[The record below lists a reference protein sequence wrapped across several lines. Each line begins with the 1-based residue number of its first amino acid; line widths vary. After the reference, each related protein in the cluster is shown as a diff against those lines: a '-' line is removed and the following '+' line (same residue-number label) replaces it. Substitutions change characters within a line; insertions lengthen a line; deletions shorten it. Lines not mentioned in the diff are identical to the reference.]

1 MPTTGTACPTSSST
15 WSAEPAGPVTR
26 AVPPRIVRLPCAA
39 DLCAEAARLLIDGA
53 ATLPDLG
60 PCLVWVPDPRLRTPL
75 LQALES
81 AARAAG
87 HPALLAPE
95 ITTLGDWVARQPL
108 AVDAPLPLP
117 ACELLL
123 VEALRGFER
132 LFGDA
137 DPWFAADSLL
147 ALFQELTREG
157 ARLGESEDGW
167 QQRLARAYGI
177 LGEAPAPMGREAA
190 IVHRLWQAWHQQLAA
205 SGRIDPA
212 TAHVQRI
219 DRLMAD
225 PPALD
230 RLLILGQPRFARP
243 ERRLIEALAER
254 LPVTWLVQ
262 DTGVAPAWLP
272 DWPVARAPAAAP
284 PEEALFDHLFPNGDD
299 LPARAERVR
308 EQAPTP
314 PSATALAVLAATDA
328 EQEAQAVD
336 LAVRRWL
343 LAGCRSI
350 AVVTEDRRLARR
362 VRALLERAGIEL
374 VDSAGWALSTT
385 SAAAALECWLQ
396 CVEEDFPHQALFDL
410 LKSPFFPASGR
421 EAHLA
426 TVYRLEEDL
435 VHRERV
441 GRGLDRYRR
450 HLGYRSRRLGTGTD
464 GAYEAQGHLLD
475 HLDAAAAPMRPLL
488 AGAHPP
494 RALLEA
500 LLASLEAL
508 GLAETLAADAA
519 GERLLHCLQGLMPGG
534 EAGAI
539 RLAWPEF
546 RAWLGRQLEQTYF
559 RPGSGRGPVQL
570 LSLEQAAGLWC
581 DALVL
586 AGCDQESL
594 PGPLPR
600 NPFFNDAVR
609 ADLGLPTGRDH
620 HLARRAA
627 FRALLSA
634 APRRLLTWHR
644 EADGDPRLP
653 SPWLAGLLA
662 LYRQAWGTEAGDDG
676 LGALL
681 GHPGSRVA
689 APEPAPL
696 PEPPRRPAPPL
707 PATLWPQRL
716 SPTGHQTLIDCPYR
730 FRATVG
736 LRLTA
741 PEAIR
746 EALTKAEYGERV
758 HRCLEAFHSDLP
770 ELPGPFRERLDPKH
784 REAAIALHR
793 TIAEAV
799 FARDL
804 EDNFEHRGWLQR
816 WLEQIPSLVDWEIAR
831 HEAWR
836 VEGVEQRLERTLAP
850 GLTLAGRL
858 DRLDASAAGA
868 AVIDYKTGTPPDQ
881 AEVDSGEAVQLP
893 SYALLAPGVTQ
904 VGYLLLDDATVKT
917 GALLE
922 GEALAELTAAV
933 RERLERLAAE
943 IRAGRGLPAW
953 GDARTCG
960 YCEMDG
966 LCRRPVWEQAGAEED
981 HCDEHP

>member
-1 MPTTGTACPTSSST
+1 MSDAT
-15 WSAEPAGPVTR
+15 
-26 AVPPRIVRLPCAA
+26 PPRLIRLPCAA
-39 DLCAEAARLLIDGA
+39 DPCTEAARLLIDSP
-53 ATLPDLG
+53 TLPDLG
-60 PCLVWVPDPRLRTPL
+60 RCLVWLPDPRLRAPL
-75 LQALES
+75 LAALEA

-87 HPALLAPE
+87 HTALLAPE
-95 ITTLGDWVARQPL
+95 ITTLGDWVSRQPL

-157 ARLGESEDGW
+157 ARLGDSEEGW
-167 QQRLARAYGI
+167 QQRLAHAYGI
-177 LGEAPAPMGREAA
+177 LGEAPAPMSREAA

-219 DRLMAD
+219 DRLTAE
-225 PPALD
+225 PPDLD
-230 RLLILGQPRFARP
+230 RLLILGQPRFTRP
-243 ERRLIEALAER
+243 ERQLIEALAKR
-254 LPVTWLVQ
+254 MPVTWLVQ
-262 DTGVAPAWLP
+262 DTGVELPWLP
-272 DWPVARAPAAAP
+272 DWPASAMPADTIL
-284 PEEALFDHLFPNGDD
+284 PEEALFDRLFPNDDD
-299 LPARAERVR
+299 LLARADALRG
-308 EQAPTP
+308 QAPTP
-314 PSATALAVLAATDA
+314 PPDAAFAIYAAADA
-328 EQEAQAVD
+328 EQEARAVD

-385 SAAAALECWLQ
+385 SAAAAVECWLQ

-410 LKSPFFPASGR
+410 LKSPFFPATDR

-426 TVYRLEEDL
+426 TVYRLQEDL
-435 VHRERV
+435 VHREGV

-450 HLGYRSRRLGTGTD
+450 HLGYRSRRLGTDTGRS
-464 GAYEAQGHLLD
+464 YSEQQRLLD
-475 HLDAAAAPMRPLL
+475 HLDAAAAPLRPLL
-488 AGAHPP
+488 TGAHPP
-494 RALLEA
+494 RTHLEA
-500 LLASLEAL
+500 LLAALDSL
-508 GLAETLAADAA
+508 GLAATLVADAA

-534 EAGAI
+534 EAGGI
-539 RLAWPEF
+539 RLGWPEF
-546 RAWLGRQLEQTYF
+546 RAWLGRRLEQTYF
-559 RPGSGRGPVQL
+559 RPGSSSGPVQL
-570 LSLEQAAGLWC
+570 LSLEQSAGLRC
-581 DALVL
+581 EALVL

-609 ADLGLPTGRDH
+609 ADLGLPTGRDQR
-620 HLARRAA
+620 LARRAA

-644 EADGDPRLP
+644 EADGEPRLP

-662 LYRQAWGTEAGDDG
+662 LYRQAWGAEPGDDG
-676 LGALL
+676 LDALL
-681 GHPGSRVA
+681 THPGSRVA

-707 PATLWPQRL
+707 PATLWPERL
-716 SPTGHQTLIDCPYR
+716 SPSGHQTLIDCPYR
-730 FRATVG
+730 FRAAVG

-741 PEAIR
+741 PEPIR

-770 ELPGPFRERLDPKH
+770 GLPGPFRELLDDNH
-784 REAAIALHR
+784 RAAAIALHR

-804 EDNFEHRGWLQR
+804 EDNFEHRGWLHR
-816 WLEQIPSLVDWEIAR
+816 WLEQIPSLVDWEIGQQ
-831 HEAWR
+831 ETWR
-836 VEGVEQRLERTLAP
+836 VREVEQRLEARLAP
-850 GLTLAGRL
+850 GLVLAGRL
-858 DRLDASAAGA
+858 DRLDGSDAGT
-868 AVIDYKTGTPPDQ
+868 AVIDYKTGRAPDQ
-881 AEVDSGEAVQLP
+881 DEVASGEAVQLP
-893 SYALLAPGVTQ
+893 SYALLADEVTR
-904 VGYLLLDDATVKT
+904 VGYLLLDGPRVRT
-917 GALLE
+917 GAELE
-922 GEALAELTAAV
+922 GAALAELTAGV
-933 RERLERLAAE
+933 RARLVQLAE
-943 IRAGRGLPAW
+943 DIRSGAGLPAW
-953 GDARTCG
+953 GDKATCR

-966 LCRRPVWEQAGAEED
+966 LCRRPVWEQAGAEKGTTD
-981 HCDEHP
+981 GGK

>member
-1 MPTTGTACPTSSST
+1 MIDAS
-15 WSAEPAGPVTR
+15 
-26 AVPPRIVRLPCAA
+26 PPRLIRLPCAA
-39 DLCAEAARLLIDGA
+39 DPCAEAARLLIDTP
-53 ATLPDLG
+53 TLPDLG
-60 PCLVWVPDPRLRTPL
+60 ACLVWVPDPRLRAPL
-75 LQALES
+75 LAALE
-81 AARAAG
+81 ATARAAG
-87 HPALLAPE
+87 HGALLAPE
-95 ITTLGDWVARQPL
+95 ITTLGDWVSRQPL
-108 AVDAPLPLP
+108 EVDAPLPLP

-157 ARLGESEDGW
+157 ARLGDSEDGW
-167 QQRLARAYGI
+167 QQQLARAYGI

-190 IVHRLWQAWHQQLAA
+190 IVHRLWQAWHQQLAD

-219 DRLMAD
+219 DRLVAE
-225 PPALD
+225 PPAID
-230 RLLILGQPRFARP
+230 RLLILGQARFTRP
-243 ERRLIEALAER
+243 ERRLIEALAEHT
-254 LPVTWLVQ
+254 PVTWLVQ
-262 DTGVAPAWLP
+262 DTGVALPWLP
-272 DWPVARAPAAAP
+272 DWTAAALP
-284 PEEALFDHLFPNGDD
+284 ADIAPTGESLFDRLFPDD
-299 LPARAERVR
+299 DPLLARAETLRS
-308 EQAPTP
+308 QTPAPP
-314 PSATALAVLAATDA
+314 PDTAFAIYAAADA
-328 EQEAQAVD
+328 EQEARAVD

-343 LAGCRSI
+343 LAGCRNV

-385 SAAAALECWLQ
+385 SAATAVECWLQ

-410 LKSPFFPASGR
+410 LKSPFFPAADR

-435 VHRERV
+435 VHREGV

-450 HLGYRSRRLGTGTD
+450 HLGYRSRRLGTGAERSHGT
-464 GAYEAQGHLLD
+464 QQRLLD
-475 HLDAAAAPMRPLL
+475 RLDSAATPLRPLIR
-488 AGAHPP
+488 GAHPP
-494 RALLEA
+494 HTHLAA
-500 LLASLEAL
+500 LLASLDTL
-508 GLAETLAADAA
+508 GLTDILAADAA
-519 GERLLHCLQGLMPGG
+519 GERLLHCVQGLMGSD
-534 EAGAI
+534 EAGGI

-546 RAWLGRQLEQTYF
+546 RAWLGRRFEQTYF
-559 RPGSGRGPVQL
+559 RPGSSSGPVQL
-570 LSLEQAAGLWC
+570 LSLEQSAGLRC

-609 ADLGLPTGRDH
+609 ADLGLPTGHDH
-620 HLARRAA
+620 RLARRAA
-627 FRALLSA
+627 FRTLLSA

-644 EADGDPRLP
+644 EADGEPRLP

-662 LYRQAWGTEAGDDG
+662 LYRQAWGREPGDDG
-676 LGALL
+676 LDGLL
-681 GHPGSRVA
+681 THPGSRVA

-696 PEPPRRPAPPL
+696 PEPPRRPDPPL
-707 PATLWPQRL
+707 SPALWPERL

-730 FRATVG
+730 FRAAVG

-741 PEAIR
+741 PEPIR

-758 HRCLEAFHSDLP
+758 HRCLEAFHNDLP
-770 ELPGPFRERLDPKH
+770 GLPGPFRKPLDEKH

-793 TIAEAV
+793 AIAEAV

-804 EDNFEHRGWLQR
+804 EDNFEHRGWLHR
-816 WLEQIPSLVDWEIAR
+816 WLERIPSLVEWEIER
-831 HEAWR
+831 HAVWR
-836 VEGVEQRLERTLAP
+836 VKAVEQKLASTLAP
-850 GLTLAGRL
+850 GLVLAGRL
-858 DRLDASAAGA
+858 DRLDTSDAGTA
-868 AVIDYKTGTPPDQ
+868 IIDYKTGRTPDQ
-881 AEVDSGEAVQLP
+881 ADVESGEAVQLP
-893 SYALLAPGVTQ
+893 SYALLAPDVTGVA
-904 VGYLLLDDATVKT
+904 YLLLDGERVKT

-922 GEALAELTAAV
+922 GDVLAELTTGV
-933 RERLERLAAE
+933 RERLVRLAE
-943 IRAGRGLPAW
+943 DIRAGAGLPAW
-953 GDARTCG
+953 GDAATCR

-966 LCRRPVWEQAGAEED
+966 LCRRPVWEQAGAEGAAID
-981 HCDEHP
+981 GKK